1 MPLHWSYLK
10 PEMMRVEIRL
20 ANPAAY
26 VRLLHAFAAVHDNFS
41 HDRDLITFFNDDG
54 MSLHVNAS
62 VSYVSFG
69 PTSADESDRR
79 WTENIGMGEVLSL
92 LLHFM
97 QRDYPRLETYCWK
110 SDGPWEEVPEGPESG
125 GPAGAPHAR

>member
-1 MPLHWSYLK
+1 MPLNWSYLK
-10 PEMMRVEIRL
+10 PEMMRAEVRL

-41 HDRDLITFFNDDG
+41 HDRDLITFFNDDDG
-54 MSLHVNAS
+54 MSLQLNAG

-69 PTSADESDRR
+69 PTSADERDRR

-92 LLHFM
+92 LLLFM
-97 QRDYPRLETYCWK
+97 QRDYARLENYHWL
-110 SDGPWEEVPEGPESG
+110 SDGPRDEAPGDPESSG
-125 GPAGAPHAR
+125 TAGA